1 MFPSKLQEE
10 LSGWYQLNNNP
21 GKIFFLIFL
30 LGPGNFAI
38 HAQED
43 KIPFLPQSGD
53 TAIVLR
59 EVKVKAYG
67 TNGRLQ
73 TTPGS
78 ISVLN
83 GRELLVTDG
92 LSLSTAIN
100 TMPGVTMQSGTYATG
115 RIVIRGMGSRTPFN
129 TNRIRSYLNDIP
141 LTTSDGVSTP
151 EEIDLSGI
159 GRMEVIKGPAS
170 ALYGSGLGGSINMY
184 LPVKTQNEGNIETQY
199 GSFNTGR
206 AFLSGSVK
214 SGNANLWGSLS
225 HLNSRG
231 YRENNHYRRTTLIST
246 AKWKQE
252 KWSISPTLLLIHVNA
267 GIPSSVGLTQFENN
281 PGQAAPNWNAIHGY
295 KEYIKGIAAAELVN
309 NLTDRLTSQITVFGR
324 LNDNYEKRPF
334 NNLDDRSLSGGF
346 RYRLSHQ
353 TARTEWIA
361 GAEWIAEQYMWKL
374 DENGAPINENSE
386 TRRQLNAFA
395 MLYYRPVQTINIS
408 LAGALNHI
416 TYRLNDR
423 FPANGDQ
430 SGRRTFPL
438 VFSPR
443 IGINYSPSDM
453 LAFYASAGH
462 GFSLPSP
469 EETLLPAGD
478 VNPDIRP
485 EQGFQYEMGTRLDFA
500 AGVIEIDASIY
511 WIELNDL
518 LVTKRITED
527 IFTGTNAGKTRHQG
541 LELFIRSHLFD
552 KGNFPGR
559 LTSTLSYT
567 RSLNRFIDFTD
578 NGISYDGNHLPGI
591 PDQSVQLQLRWNTL
605 KIFEVFSLLQY
616 TGYQYL
622 NDDNTLEY
630 PGYFL
635 LNIRIASQF
644 RWKDK
649 SGLSIFAGI
658 NNATNT
664 QYASMLVVNALG
676 FGTNEPRYYYP
687 GLPGNFYS
695 GVRISF

>member
-1 MFPSKLQEE
+1 MLASKLPEE
-10 LSGWYQLNNNP
+10 LSGLYQLNRRS
-21 GKIFFLIFL
+21 GKILLISFLFSSGFFI
-30 LGPGNFAI
+30 I
-38 HAQED
+38 HAQDD
-43 KIPFLPQSGD
+43 KVTIPQYID
-53 TAIVLR
+53 TTILLR
-59 EVKVKAYG
+59 EVTIKAYG
-67 TNGRLQ
+67 NNGRLQ

-83 GRELLVTDG
+83 GRELLVSDG
-92 LSLSTAIN
+92 LSLATVIN
-100 TMPGVTMQSGTYATG
+100 TMPGVTMQSGTFATG

-184 LPVKTQNEGNIETQY
+184 LPVKTLNEGKIEAQY
-199 GSFNTGR
+199 GSFNTAR
-206 AFLSGSVK
+206 TFLSGSVK

-225 HLNSRG
+225 HLNSGG
-231 YRENNHYRRTTLIST
+231 YRENNHYRRTTLLST

-267 GIPSSVGLTQFENN
+267 GIPSSVWLTQFENN
-281 PGQAAPNWNAIHGY
+281 PEQAAPNWNAIQGY

-309 NLTDRLTSQITVFGR
+309 NLTNRLTSQITIFGR

-334 NNLDDRSLSGGF
+334 NNLDDRSLSGGL

-353 TARTEWIA
+353 TARTEVIA
-361 GAEWIAEQYMWKL
+361 GAEWIAEQYSWKL
-374 DENGAPINENSE
+374 DENGDRINENSE

-395 MLYYRPVQTINIS
+395 MLYYRPVQPINIS
-408 LAGALNHI
+408 LAGALNHV
-416 TYRLNDR
+416 TYRLDDR

-443 IGINYSPSDM
+443 IGINYSPSDL

-485 EQGFQYEMGTRLDFA
+485 EQGFQYEVGTRLDFA
-500 AGVIEIDASIY
+500 GDAIEIDASVY

-518 LVTKRITED
+518 LVTKRISED
-527 IFTGTNAGKTRHQG
+527 IFTGANAGRTRHQG
-541 LELFIRSHLFD
+541 FELLIRSHLFA
-552 KGNFPGR
+552 KENFPGK

-578 NGISYDGNHLPGI
+578 NGISYNDKHLPGI
-591 PDQSVQLQLRWNTL
+591 PAQSVQLQLRWNTM
-605 KIFEVFSLLQY
+605 KIFEVFSHLQY
-616 TGYQYL
+616 TGYQFL
-622 NDDNTLEY
+622 KDDNSLEY

-635 LNIRIASQF
+635 LNFRIASQF
-644 RWKDK
+644 RLKDK

-658 NNATNT
+658 NNATDT

-676 FGTNEPRYYYP
+676 FGANEPRYYYP
-687 GLPGNFYS
+687 GLPRNYYAGATITF
-695 GVRISF
+695 